1 MMLHLQGVLSKQQV
15 AQCREV
21 LDAAQWIDG
30 NATSG
35 EQSAQAKRNQQL
47 PEGSTAA
54 RAVGDAIQDALGR
67 NPRFFSAALPL
78 KVFPPLFNRYAGGD
92 GFGTHVTMRSGTYA
106 APTSAFAA
114 ICRPR
119 SFLPSRI
126 LTTAANSASKTPMV
140 CIARSCRRAIWCS
153 TPLRACIT

>member
-47 PEGSTAA
+47 PEGSPAA

-67 NPRFFSAALPL
+67 NLALLFRGIAAESLSAAL
-78 KVFPPLFNRYAGGD
+78 
-92 GFGTHVTMRSGTYA
+92 
-106 APTSAFAA
+106 
-114 ICRPR
+114 
-119 SFLPSRI
+119 
-126 LTTAANSASKTPMV
+126 
-140 CIARSCRRAIWCS
+140 
-153 TPLRACIT
+153 